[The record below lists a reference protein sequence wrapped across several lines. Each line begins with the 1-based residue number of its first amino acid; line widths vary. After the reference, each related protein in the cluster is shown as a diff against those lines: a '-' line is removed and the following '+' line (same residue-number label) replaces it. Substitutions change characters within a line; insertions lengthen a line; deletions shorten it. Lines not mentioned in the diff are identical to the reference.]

1 MDTAVA
7 DAFVE
12 KLSLSRFAVY
22 IFDYGAPTGLRLA
35 LKQPERITAIITQNG
50 NAYEEGLGEIWAPI
64 QRYWRDPS
72 ESNRNA
78 LRPLLSAEGIQ
89 QQYVTTPY
97 PERVKPEGYTLD
109 VALMSRPGNLDI
121 QLDLTL
127 DYRDNVRLYPEFQ
140 RYFREHRPRTLAV
153 WGEHDPFF
161 LPAGARAFQRD
172 NPDAVIRLI
181 DAGHFALETHVLTVA
196 QVVREFLGS

>member
-1 MDTAVA
+1 M
-7 DAFVE
+7 
-12 KLSLSRFAVY
+12 
-22 IFDYGAPTGLRLA
+22 RLA

-161 LPAGARAFQRD
+161 LPAGAKAFQRD

-196 QVVREFLGS
+196 QVVCEFLGS